1 MKPWERASAK
11 YSGLEADMKTLS
23 QERADFALKKVLEKT
38 KEEKFAT
45 FSAGAPSVILQNGFG
60 QAMAFWYA
68 KANDKKGNKDEHKIM
83 TDIIE
88 EWSRKRFPG
97 LFNEGDSRVFLENL
111 MKMEQRD
118 YHKVQNETIK
128 LLEWVK
134 RFANAFIKKADSQKG
149 EIYGNASSK
158 NID

>member
-1 MKPWERASAK
+1 
-11 YSGLEADMKTLS
+11 MKTLS

-38 KEEKFAT
+38 KEEKFAN

-68 KANDKKGNKDEHKIM
+68 KANDKKGDNNEHKIM

-97 LFNEGDSRVFLENL
+97 LFREGDSQRFLEDL
-111 MKMEQRD
+111 MNMEQRH

-134 RFANAFIKKADSQKG
+134 RFANAFIKKDK
-149 EIYGNASSK
+149 
-158 NID
+158 